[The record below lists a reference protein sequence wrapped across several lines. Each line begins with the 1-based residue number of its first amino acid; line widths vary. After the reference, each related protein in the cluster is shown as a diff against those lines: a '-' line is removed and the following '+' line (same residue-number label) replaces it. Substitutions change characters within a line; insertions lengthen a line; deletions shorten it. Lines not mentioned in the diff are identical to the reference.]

1 MISRPLALLILDG
14 WGVMPPSRGNAIS
27 LAATPNLDRLM
38 QSYPVTTVQAAGE
51 AVGLPWGEMGNSE
64 VGHLNIGAGKILYQA
79 LPRITRSISDGSFF
93 ERPALLSV
101 AEHVKNNNSQLHL
114 AGLVSSGGIHSFN
127 EHLYA
132 LLEFCLKRQIQ
143 SVFVHAFLDGRDT
156 PYNSAKNFVA
166 KLERVMARGKIGA
179 LATLAGRFWAMD
191 RDGHWDRTEKAYRA
205 MVEGK
210 SDTVATSPS
219 KAMTASYAKKI
230 YDEEFVP
237 TALVSSN
244 GRPVAMVQG
253 NDAVI
258 FFNFRSDRMR
268 QIVKAF
274 AQPEFTEFARMH
286 HPKNLVVATMTEYEE
301 GLPVHVVFPPEHV
314 SNPLAKVLSDA
325 GVRQLHIAE
334 TEKYAHVTFFLNGGT
349 EKAFPNEDRLL
360 VPSPRDVPYDQK
372 PEMSG
377 REITEKILQE
387 LEEDK
392 HDVIIANFANAD
404 MVGHTGNLPAIV
416 KAVEFVDGWI
426 GQIAEAVLKVNGLLI
441 VTADHGNA
449 EQSMDLQT
457 GVIDKEH
464 TSNPV
469 PFLVVSEE
477 WEGRGGLAGRDLSA
491 ITPVGFLSDVAPT
504 VLALLGIQKPAEMTG
519 RTLLNRQLPTVNTQ
533 PPRCPANGTSGIPP
547 SFDGKSEAGQSTISG
562 DVPHMGQAGSLPAGR
577 HGGSAEN
584 TPTV

>member
-1 MISRPLALLILDG
+1 MISRPLVLLILDG

-38 QSYPVTTVQAAGE
+38 QSYPVTTIQAAGE

-64 VGHLNIGAGKILYQA
+64 VGHLNIGAGKIPYQD

-93 ERPALLSV
+93 ERPALLAV
-101 AEHVKNNNSQLHL
+101 AEHVKRNASQLHL

-132 LLEFCLKRQIQ
+132 LLEFCLKQQIR
-143 SVFVHAFLDGRDT
+143 SVFIHAFLDGRDT
-156 PYNSAKNFVA
+156 PYNSAKNFLA

-179 LATLAGRFWAMD
+179 IATLAGRYWAMD
-191 RDGHWDRTEKAYRA
+191 RDRHWDRTEKAYRA
-205 MVEGK
+205 MVEGRADATAALP
-210 SDTVATSPS
+210 SDAI
-219 KAMTASYAKKI
+219 AASYAKKI
-230 YDEEFVP
+230 YDEEFVS
-237 TALVSSN
+237 TVIASSN
-244 GRPVAMVQG
+244 GKPVAAVRDG
-253 NDAVI
+253 DAVI

-268 QIVKAF
+268 QITKAF
-274 AQPEFTEFARMH
+274 AQPEFTEFARTN
-286 HPKNLVVATMTEYEE
+286 HPKNLCVATMTEYEE
-301 GLPVHVVFPPEHV
+301 GLPVRVIFPPEHV
-314 SNPLAKVLSDA
+314 TSPLAKVLSDA

-334 TEKYAHVTFFLNGGT
+334 TEKYAHVTFFLNGGS

-360 VPSPRDVPYDQK
+360 IPSPRDVPYDQK

-387 LEEDK
+387 LEENK
-392 HDVIIANFANAD
+392 YDVIIANYANAD

-426 GQIAEAVLKVNGLLI
+426 GQIADAALKVNGLLI

-449 EQSMDLQT
+449 EQSMNLQT

-469 PFLVVSEE
+469 PFLVVGKE
-477 WEGRGGLAGRDLSA
+477 WEGHGGLAGRDLSA
-491 ITPVGFLSDVAPT
+491 ITPVGFLSDVSPT
-504 VLALLGIQKPAEMTG
+504 ILVLLGIPKPAEMTG
-519 RTLLNRQLPTVNTQ
+519 RTLLNIQHITVSSQ
-533 PPRCPANGTSGIPP
+533 
-547 SFDGKSEAGQSTISG
+547 QSILS
-562 DVPHMGQAGSLPAGR
+562 
-577 HGGSAEN
+577 GSAGN
-584 TPTV
+584 TPSV